1 MISQIASVF
10 SSQGV
15 VLPATEV
22 VGFPQSP
29 DEAPETAPKQVSFPV
44 QFEQAATRLELSA
57 LALKAVEEAARQKE
71 AGTEGRNAEGRG
83 DALASAFRAL
93 DGGRLTAE
101 EEKQVEKLKERDR
114 EVRRHEQSHI
124 AASGGH
130 ARGGA
135 TYEYQAGPDGK
146 QYAVGGQVD
155 LDMSPVSGDPR
166 ATLQKAQAVRRAA
179 TSPAEPS
186 GADMAVAAAAAQ
198 MAAEAMKQVSRED
211 SGRPGGAGGEAGR
224 RPHPYDRRTAFVG
237 RHVDARA

>member
-22 VGFPQSP
+22 VGFPQGP
-29 DEAPETAPKQVSFPV
+29 DDAPETAPPQVPFPV

-57 LALKAVEEAARQKE
+57 LALKAVEEAARQKDAE
-71 AGTEGRNAEGRG
+71 AGSQGRY
-83 DALASAFRAL
+83 DAVASAFRAM
-93 DGGRLTAE
+93 DGGKLTAE
-101 EEKQVEKLKERDR
+101 QEKQVEKLKERDR

-124 AASGGH
+124 AASAGH

-135 TYEYQAGPDGK
+135 SYEYQVGPDGK
-146 QYAVGGQVD
+146 QYAVGGHVAI
-155 LDMSPVSGDPR
+155 DMSPVAGDPR

-179 TSPAEPS
+179 TAPAEPS

-198 MAAEAMKQVSRED
+198 MAAEAMKQVSREN
-211 SGRPGGAGGEAGR
+211 PAKAGAAEGESVR
-224 RPHPYDRRTAFVG
+224 RPHPYARQAAAIG
-237 RHVDARA
+237 RNVDARA